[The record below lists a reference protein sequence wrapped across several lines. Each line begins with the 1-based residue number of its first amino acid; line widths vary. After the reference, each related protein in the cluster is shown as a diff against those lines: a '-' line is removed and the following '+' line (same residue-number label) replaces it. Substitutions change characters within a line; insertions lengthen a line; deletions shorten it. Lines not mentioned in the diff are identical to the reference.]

1 MAPLRVVI
9 VGGGVMGCAI
19 AGKLARRDCQVTVLE
34 RAVPGAEAS
43 SAAAG
48 ILGAGAENSADGPL
62 AALCRFSLEL
72 WPDFAQVLL
81 QRTELH
87 IGYDPCG
94 VIEVAYSAASA
105 GDLQQKSIALAQAT
119 GAEPPRWLDA
129 HELRV
134 RVPDIAVHVC
144 GGLLHAADS
153 QVDPQLLMRALAID
167 AKRCGARFVVGQAV
181 SGIRVEH
188 GQVIAVQCADTQFS
202 ADAVIVAAGAWT
214 DAVTAGL
221 QRRTTIRPLHGELAL
236 LDLSAPLFRPVLTW
250 QGGYIVPRR
259 DGRVIIGATSED
271 IGFRKRQTA
280 GGLLQLLTMATAAVP
295 ELANASL
302 IAHWSGLRPQ
312 AADGLPMMGPHP
324 QVRGLHFASG
334 HHRNGILLAPATA
347 QLVAQGVLDAEL
359 SHPIEPFL
367 PA

>member
-1 MAPLRVVI
+1 MTPLRVVI
-9 VGGGVMGCAI
+9 VGGGVIGCAI

-48 ILGAGAENSADGPL
+48 ILGAGAENTAAGPL

-87 IGYDPCG
+87 TGFDPCG
-94 VIEVAYSAASA
+94 VIEVALDVAAA
-105 GDLQQKSIALAQAT
+105 MELQQKSAALGKAT
-119 GAEPPRWLDA
+119 GAEPRWLDA
-129 HELRV
+129 NDLRA
-134 RVPDIAVHVC
+134 RVPKIAVHVC

-167 AKRCGARFVVGQAV
+167 AKRCGARFVSGQVV

-202 ADAVIVAAGAWT
+202 ADVVIVAAGAWT

-271 IGFRKRQTA
+271 IGFQKRQTA
-280 GGLLQLLTMATAAVP
+280 GGLLQLLSMATAAVP

-312 AADGLPMMGPHP
+312 AADGLPMIGPHP
-324 QVRGLHFASG
+324 HVRGLHFASG

-347 QLVAQGVLDAEL
+347 QLVSQCVLDAEL